1 MESQLF
7 HHKEF
12 SLEYI
17 RFGNGPEKLLCFH
30 GFARSMN
37 DYLLFREELEKKY
50 TVYSFHFFH
59 HGKSVYPE
67 NRIDQNTLTNGEMRD
82 IFLHFFEQEKI
93 ERFSLMGYS
102 MGGKI
107 SFSLLQHFYSQ
118 INEMF
123 LMAPDGIK
131 VNFWY
136 SFTSKNRIGNSL
148 YRFLLKK
155 PEPFFR
161 FMRAIKLYRLLSDK
175 LYRFVLNNLESE
187 EKRQLVYN
195 VWLTL
200 RQIEPD
206 AKVSARLINE
216 NKIKCYLFFGKYDSV
231 IPPRIGEYFV
241 SMLDEKNIFVVETG
255 HNLFKAAT
263 KKALNDVL
271 QIKPIATTQV

>member
-12 SLEYI
+12 SLEFI
-17 RFGNGPEKLLCFH
+17 RFGLGSEKLLCFH
-30 GFARSMN
+30 GFSRSMN
-37 DYLLFREELEKKY
+37 DFILFQPELEKKY
-50 TVYSFHFFH
+50 TIYSFHFFH
-59 HGKSVYPE
+59 HGKSIYPK
-67 NRIDQNTLTNGEMRD
+67 NRIDRNTLTNGEMKE
-82 IFLHFFEQEKI
+82 IFSAFFEQEKI
-93 ERFSLMGYS
+93 DRFSLMGYS

-107 SFSLLQHFYSQ
+107 SFSLLHHFPDK
-118 INEMF
+118 INEMY

-136 SFTSKNRIGNSL
+136 SFTSKNSVGNSL

-161 FMRAIKLYRLLSDK
+161 FMRALRLYRLLGDK
-175 LYRFVLNNLESE
+175 LYRFVLYNLETE
-187 EKRQLVYN
+187 ERRQLVYN

-206 AKVSARLINE
+206 AKISAQLINE
-216 NKIKCYLFFGKYDSV
+216 NKIKCYLFFGKFDSV

-241 SMLDEKNIFVVETG
+241 EMLDEKHLFVVETG
-255 HNLFKAAT
+255 HNLFK
-263 KKALNDVL
+263 KEMKADLGKIVN
-271 QIKPIATTQV
+271 

>member
-1 MESQLF
+1 MEPKLF

-17 RFGNGPEKLLCFH
+17 RFGNGPEILLCFH

-37 DYLLFREELEKKY
+37 DYLLFQPELEKKY
-50 TVYSFHFFH
+50 TIYSFHFFN

-67 NRIDQNTLTNGEMRD
+67 NRIDRNTLTNGEMKE
-82 IFLHFFEQEKI
+82 IFSGFFEQEKI
-93 ERFSLMGYS
+93 NRFSMMGYS

-107 SFSLLQHFYSQ
+107 SFSLLHHFYER
-118 INEMF
+118 INEMY

-136 SFTSKNRIGNSL
+136 SFTSKNRIGNML

-200 RQIEPD
+200 RQIEPN
-206 AKVSARLINE
+206 AKTSAKLINE

-231 IPPRIGEYFV
+231 IPPKIGEYFV
-241 SMLDEKNIFVVETG
+241 AMLDEKHLFVVETG
-255 HNLFKAAT
+255 HNLFK
-263 KKALNDVL
+263 KEMKAELGKFLV
-271 QIKPIATTQV
+271 

>member
-1 MESQLF
+1 LSVESFLF

-17 RFGNGPEKLLCFH
+17 RFGNGPETLLCFH

-37 DYLLFREELEKKY
+37 DYLLFRDELEKKY
-50 TVYSFHFFH
+50 TVYSFNFFH

-67 NRIDQNTLTNGEMRD
+67 NRIDKNTLTNGEMKEL
-82 IFLHFFEQEKI
+82 FSEFFNQKKI

-107 SFSLLQHFYSQ
+107 SFSLLQHFYER
-118 INEMF
+118 INEIF

-136 SFTSKNRIGNSL
+136 SFTSKNRIGNKL
-148 YRFLLKK
+148 YRFLLQK

-175 LYRFVLNNLESE
+175 LYRFVLNNLESK
-187 EKRQLVYN
+187 EKRLLVYN

-206 AKVSARLINE
+206 AKISAKLINE
-216 NKIKCYLFFGKYDSV
+216 NNIKCYLFFGKYDSV

-241 SMLDEKNIFVVETG
+241 KMLNEKNLFVVETG
-255 HNLFKAAT
+255 HNLFK
-263 KKALNDVL
+263 KEMREELKRFLV
-271 QIKPIATTQV
+271 